1 MNMKRSEMDKARAEN
16 ARAWGPIDGLDG
28 PDADRQ
34 AELAE
39 QGAGNAVADLKAGF
53 GEAAVPV
60 PVPPGTAEVRVEDV
74 KVVQP
79 GVPPVPGWSAREVG
93 ENILAAQASLGAC
106 QAAEYVPEGVGV
118 ASSDEGI
125 VDTSGWAAYWE
136 ARCLRAENVNPQSP
150 SEVEQERDYWMG
162 RARTAEHRL
171 RVISAEFGRLETLL
185 KGLAGQVGLSEGG
198 QSDE

>member
-1 MNMKRSEMDKARAEN
+1 MGSEE
-16 ARAWGPIDGLDG
+16 
-28 PDADRQ
+28 RQ
-34 AELAE
+34 RELTE
-39 QGAGNAVADLKAGF
+39 QGAGSAVADLKAGF
-53 GEAAVPV
+53 GEAGSVDVPV
-60 PVPPGTAEVRVEDV
+60 PVPAGTSEVRVDDV

-118 ASSDEGI
+118 SSSDEGI

-136 ARCLRAENVNPQSP
+136 ARCLRAEQGRGLSD
-150 SEVEQERDYWMG
+150 SEVEQERDYWMR

-171 RVISAEFGRLETLL
+171 RVVSAEFGRLERLL
-185 KGLAGQVGLSEGG
+185 KGLAKDLGVEGG
-198 QSDE
+198 